1 MRLLQRK
8 DRSRG
13 KGKMLRSGTRGGEGE
28 SSVHDWFLSST
39 SHSRI
44 IWDRPNRQIEGI
56 GYVSNGE
63 ERKSVSGRHGER
75 ECDLEPKRFYI
86 NINIVTK
93 HLTNMHMPTVR
104 YFHPDHPRG
113 FLWSSSTMGREHLVF
128 LNRGSVHVC

>member
-1 MRLLQRK
+1 
-8 DRSRG
+8 
-13 KGKMLRSGTRGGEGE
+13 MLRSGTRGGEGE

-86 NINIVTK
+86 DINMDNYGFYIDVNIIYRWIYRD
-93 HLTNMHMPTVR
+93 L
-104 YFHPDHPRG
+104 FD
-113 FLWSSSTMGREHLVF
+113 STCVL
-128 LNRGSVHVC
+128 L